1 MLSPIMQWLGREIP
15 EVEMVLWLS
24 RHFLDASRKNVNV
37 TEIAQFLGKS
47 QTEFD
52 KLWRCH
58 DRFYRHYRY
67 FRRGWIIQEFI
78 LAQTDPIVRCGDK
91 SLSWWALIEIVISAI
106 QLAIAVGPD
115 AVMWYEIAVM
125 RHPEYIRNGVIS
137 EKQLEFLTATTEAR
151 TAEQLWYANLRYLAK
166 TLRSKQVSCLH
177 DHIYAFF
184 GVAERSLPSNIR
196 HPYPLMVDY
205 NQPIEDLF
213 LSFATQLLRNLPT
226 LALLSSSHGLGIG
239 DRKHPKLASWCPDYS
254 ISKYEITEMISTRS
268 RALLSGVPVFE
279 ASLSLARDSTPCQVD
294 GHVLH
299 VSGKRVAKVSE
310 ACQATSGIMR
320 NPAGTEGI
328 FEACLKMDP
337 IYAVTGQDR
346 FEVLWRTLL
355 LDYDDGLGCGQ
366 PPKYPESELISPLF
380 QAYLTFFCSVSL
392 AILHNDKKPKYL
404 ELLTRWEK
412 FFQSSSINFPLVS
425 RIIADLDKIGLN
437 SNRGDMKK
445 LLELPCYEN
454 ATRFMSRVRHTY
466 HRRLFITTQ
475 KWFGLGPENL
485 QPNDEVW
492 LLKHAKVPF
501 ILRPYGDQYQL
512 VGEAYVHGIMF
523 GELVTGPGGEEGF
536 QDIEI
541 V

>member
-1 MLSPIMQWLGREIP
+1 MQWLGREIP
-15 EVEMVLWLS
+15 EVETVLWLS
-24 RHFLDASRKNVNV
+24 RYFLDASRKNVNV
-37 TEIAQFLGKS
+37 TEMARFLSKS
-47 QTEFD
+47 QTEFNQ
-52 KLWRCH
+52 LWVYH
-58 DRFYRHYRY
+58 DRFYRHYHY

-78 LAQTDPIVRCGDK
+78 LAQTDPVVRCGDK
-91 SLSWWALIEIVISAI
+91 TLSWWALIEIVISALSLPI
-106 QLAIAVGPD
+106 AIGQD
-115 AVMWYEIAVM
+115 AAMWLEIAFM
-125 RHPEYIRNGVIS
+125 RHPDFMRNGVIS
-137 EKQLEFLTATTEAR
+137 EKQLEYLAATTEAR
-151 TAEQLWYANLRYLAK
+151 TVEQLWYANLSFLAER
-166 TLRSKQVSCLH
+166 LRRKQVSCLH

-184 GVAERSLPSNIR
+184 GVAERSLPSSIR
-196 HPYPLMVDY
+196 HPYPLTVDY
-205 NQPIEDLF
+205 KQPIEDLF

-239 DRKHPKLASWCPDYS
+239 DRKHPKLPSWCPDYS
-254 ISKYEITEMISTRS
+254 LSKHNTTEMICKRS
-268 RALLSGVPVFE
+268 RASQSGIPVFE

-299 VSGKRVAKVSE
+299 VTGKRVAKVRE
-310 ACQATSGIMR
+310 ACQATSGLFFVNGIIC
-320 NPAGTEGI
+320 NPAGIDGI

-337 IYAVTGQDR
+337 TYVITGQDR

-355 LDYDDGLGCGQ
+355 LDYDSLGQ
-366 PPKYPESELISPLF
+366 PIKYPESEIISPLF
-380 QAYLTFFCSVSL
+380 QAYLTLVCSVPL
-392 AILHNDKKPKYL
+392 AILDNDEKPEYL
-404 ELLTRWEK
+404 DSLTRWEK
-412 FFQSSSINFPLVS
+412 ILNSSSIDFPLVS
-425 RIIADLDKIGLN
+425 RIIAGLDKIGLN
-437 SNRGDMKK
+437 SNRGDMTK

-454 ATRFMSRVRHTY
+454 ATRFTSRVRYKY

-485 QPNDEVW
+485 RPNDEVW

-501 ILRPYGDQYQL
+501 ILRPYGGQYQL

>member
-254 ISKYEITEMISTRS
+254 ISKDNALEMIWTRS
-268 RALLSGVPVFE
+268 WALSFGVPVFE
-279 ASLSLARDSTPCQVD
+279 ASLSLARESKPCQVD
-294 GHVLH
+294 GNVLH
-299 VSGKRVAKVSE
+299 VTGKRVAKVRE
-310 ACQATSGIMR
+310 ACQATSGM
-320 NPAGTEGI
+320 
-328 FEACLKMDP
+328 F
-337 IYAVTGQDR
+337 
-346 FEVLWRTLL
+346 
-355 LDYDDGLGCGQ
+355 
-366 PPKYPESELISPLF
+366 SP
-380 QAYLTFFCSVSL
+380 S
-392 AILHNDKKPKYL
+392 
-404 ELLTRWEK
+404 
-412 FFQSSSINFPLVS
+412 
-425 RIIADLDKIGLN
+425 
-437 SNRGDMKK
+437 
-445 LLELPCYEN
+445 
-454 ATRFMSRVRHTY
+454 
-466 HRRLFITTQ
+466 
-475 KWFGLGPENL
+475 
-485 QPNDEVW
+485 
-492 LLKHAKVPF
+492 
-501 ILRPYGDQYQL
+501 
-512 VGEAYVHGIMF
+512 
-523 GELVTGPGGEEGF
+523 
-536 QDIEI
+536 
-541 V
+541 